1 MYPDWAWYRTAA
13 GKYSPDDIDPT
24 LCTHIVYSFI
34 LLDASTSQV
43 KIADSWADVDN
54 KFYEK
59 VTALRRQGVHVTIA
73 VGGWTDSE
81 GNKYSQMMNDP
92 GKRGTFVR
100 SVVDFVKKWNFEGV
114 DLDLEYPAW

>member
-1 MYPDWAWYRTAA
+1 M
-13 GKYSPDDIDPT
+13 
-24 LCTHIVYSFI
+24 
-34 LLDASTSQV
+34 
-43 KIADSWADVDN
+43 
-54 KFYEK
+54 
-59 VTALRRQGVHVTIA
+59 TIA